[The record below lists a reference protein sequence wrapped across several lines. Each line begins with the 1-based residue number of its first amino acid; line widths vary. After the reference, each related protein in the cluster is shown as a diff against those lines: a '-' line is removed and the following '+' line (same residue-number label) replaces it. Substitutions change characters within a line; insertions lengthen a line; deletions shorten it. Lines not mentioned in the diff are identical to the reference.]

1 MLYTLNKKK
10 TEETKMDIKELN
22 SLSPLRV
29 FEDSINGGL
38 GKGNLGV
45 IVSKHGVGKT
55 ACLVH
60 LATDKLFKGENVIH
74 VSFSGNVEHVINW
87 YKEVFREISEMQSLD
102 DAATVYNSILANRVV
117 MNFSQDQVSI
127 EKILASLESLITQG
141 AFKAD
146 AILFD
151 GYKLTVA
158 EEADIEKI
166 QAFAEKMNLEIW
178 FSVSPVRP
186 DVTFDEY
193 GVPNTLVKYFDK
205 IDVLV
210 ALKYDDKIDKV
221 VMTVVRAHHE
231 NVPKPMRVNLDPKT
245 MLISK

>member
-1 MLYTLNKKK
+1 
-10 TEETKMDIKELN
+10 MDIQELN
-22 SLSPLRV
+22 SVSPIRV
-29 FEDSINGGL
+29 FEESINGGL

-45 IVSKHGVGKT
+45 IVSRHGLGKT

-87 YKEVFREISEMQSLD
+87 YKEVFREIAELQSLD
-102 DAATVYNSILANRVV
+102 DAAMVYNSILSNRVV
-117 MNFSQDQVSI
+117 MNFSQEQVPV
-127 EKILASLESLITQG
+127 EKVLSSLESLINQG
-141 AFKAD
+141 SFKAD

-158 EEADIEKI
+158 DEDDIVKI
-166 QAFAEKMNLEIW
+166 KEFAKKMDLEVW

-186 DVTFDEY
+186 DVVYDEN
-193 GVPNTLVKYFDK
+193 GVPNTLLKYYDM
-205 IDVLV
+205 IDVLL
-210 ALKYDDKIDKV
+210 ALKYDEKIDKV
-221 VMTVVRAHHE
+221 ILTTVRAHHQ
-231 NVPKPMRVNLDPKT
+231 NVPKPMKVTLDPKT